1 MTEEPITEQQ
11 LQAGERQPADHHH
24 DEVEVDEESLAGHLA
39 SEHRTEVPDGL
50 SFSTMQGIHDRFHGE
65 AHALDD

>member
-1 MTEEPITEQQ
+1 MTEEPITEEQ
-11 LQAGERQPADHHH
+11 LQAGERRPADHHH
-24 DEVEVDEESLAGHLA
+24 GGVEVGEESLADHLA
-39 SEHRTEVPDGL
+39 SAHRTEVPDGL